1 MERSVLLSE
10 FQYLCLFATSCANT
24 LSQMTLINLE
34 LCYAFSRN
42 FTVNTKYLNRSF
54 LRYCFI

>member
-1 MERSVLLSE
+1 MEWSVLLSE
-10 FQYLCLFATSCANT
+10 FQYLCLFAASCANT
-24 LSQMTLINLE
+24 LSQTTLINLE
-34 LCYAFSRN
+34 LCYRN